1 MQPGGLELKLFE
13 LIVCLLIHTEG
24 DIRVLGFLR
33 RCVRA
38 CTAWEIIQAGKVI
51 YFENQ
56 AQPSEGLRYTCS
68 LWAAL
73 VVLLSQE
80 LGKLCESAPRFVF
93 PLQSVPAVIIR
104 VHLDEDKRRG
114 E

>member
-1 MQPGGLELKLFE
+1 MCE
-13 LIVCLLIHTEG
+13 
-24 DIRVLGFLR
+24 
-33 RCVRA
+33 CVRA
-38 CTAWEIIQAGKVI
+38 QPGRLYGPEKLFILK
-51 YFENQ
+51 NQ

-80 LGKLCESAPRFVF
+80 LGKLCESAPEFVF
-93 PLQSVPAVIIR
+93 PVQSLPAVIIR